1 MAIAPG
7 SRPRA
12 TYTRIAYAKMFAN
25 NSDNPAAPSL
35 GNSKVEILEDLQKGD
50 IVSFSG
56 WVNQDPQT
64 GDKTLSIMIQRRDDA
79 PEAVAQPA
87 TVAVTED
94 DIPFS

>member
-7 SRPRA
+7 SKPRA
-12 TYTRIAYAKMFAN
+12 TYTRIAYAKLFAN

-56 WVNQDPQT
+56 WVNQDQQT

-79 PEAVAQPA
+79 PEAVAQTAP
-87 TVAVTED
+87 VAVTVD
-94 DIPFS
+94 DIPL

>member
-7 SRPRA
+7 SKPRA

-50 IVSFSG
+50 IVSLSG
-56 WVNQDPQT
+56 WVYQDQHT
-64 GDKTLSIMIQRRDDA
+64 GNKTLSIMIQRRDDA

-87 TVAVTED
+87 TGEVTED
-94 DIPFS
+94 DIPF